1 MMSIIDAISHDRENP
16 TKKQE
21 LVQLCNV
28 TEREARRQ
36 IAAARRAGIWIVS
49 LLAGGYYI
57 TDEAAEWNEFCQQER
72 RRALATFKKAAAIP
86 DASGQQMQ
94 MEA

>member
-1 MMSIIDAISHDRENP
+1 MNLIDAISHDRETP
-16 TKKQE
+16 TKKLE
-21 LVQLCNV
+21 LAQAFNV
-28 TEREARRQ
+28 SEREARRQ
-36 IAAARRAGIWIVS
+36 IAAARRAGVWIVS

-57 TDEAAEWNEFCQQER
+57 TDDPAEWNEFCLQER
-72 RRALATFKKAAAIP
+72 RRALATFKKAADIP

>member
-1 MMSIIDAISHDRENP
+1 MNIINAISHDRESP

-28 TEREARRQ
+28 SEREARRQ
-36 IAAARRAGIWIVS
+36 IAAARRAGVWIVS

-57 TDEAAEWNEFCQQER
+57 TEDPAEWNEFCQQER

-86 DASGQQMQ
+86 DAGGQQMQ